1 MAQQGSARERRVRA
15 IAATASAN
23 RAGEKAARK
32 RAKGGGMMSA
42 VCCLMICG
50 PVMAVVGGVL
60 IGHWVVVKADHRE
73 MVGDYNRQVE
83 AWSEPASLERQAF
96 ERAHFLVRLAPPP
109 QTRWPAEAEWPA
121 GAAPARRFPAELSL
135 SCAADPEA
143 HWLQGV
149 EELAK
154 FEPLRHV
161 LPPPPGAAPPANA
174 SGLWLRAAF
183 DSAAQLAIS
192 IELAP
197 GAADT
202 HAGFPASATNHGGGG
217 TCRGR
222 RAAGV
227 SAALSD
233 RDGEAANGLRLPP
246 GVWAPR
252 HLLRRLHHAP
262 GADLYLL

>member
-1 MAQQGSARERRVRA
+1 MEQGSARERRVQA

-32 RAKGGGMMSA
+32 RAKGGGVMSA
-42 VCCLMICG
+42 VCCLMTCG
-50 PVMAVVGGVL
+50 PVTAVVGGVF

-96 ERAHFLVRLAPPP
+96 ERAHFLVRLTPPP

-121 GAAPARRFPAELSL
+121 GAAPARRFPADLSL
-135 SCAADPEA
+135 SHAADPEA
-143 HWLQGV
+143 YWLKGLG
-149 EELAK
+149 ELAE

-183 DSAAQLAIS
+183 DPAAQLAIS

-202 HAGFPASATNHGGGG
+202 HAGFAASASNHGGGAAHAG
-217 TCRGR
+217 DVGRLVSVPLFRTVAEKQQTAYACR
-222 RAAGV
+222 RAFG
-227 SAALSD
+227 
-233 RDGEAANGLRLPP
+233 
-246 GVWAPR
+246 
-252 HLLRRLHHAP
+252 HLDVFS
-262 GADLYLL
+262 GACTMHQR